1 MSAKSQQQFHDF
13 EQTFYC
19 LVNNEANPSSRDSK
33 GYTPLHYA
41 AMLDNYGGA
50 YLLLTH
56 NPKLKDVI
64 LVYFNKKHIS
74 MKEKFLFYFN

>member
-56 NPKLKDVI
+56 NPKLKDVKHVFI
-64 LVYFNKKHIS
+64 LRKSFI
-74 MKEKFLFYFN
+74 LFKQI